1 MKNILIVSTIAGLI
15 GQPIG
20 SPRAQEVAPSAIVGL
35 ANGCRPEAA
44 FGFSMTDPYNGG
56 RNLQL
61 RDTAAPFRTMEVIAT
76 ARSKKLV
83 SVDVWAYAPD
93 DAGTVEQR
101 REGATHLLD
110 ELDTLVEASGRFENR
125 RFDDETET
133 IIYSVPV
140 EAPESQ
146 LQMGLSQL
154 GVSVIV
160 SCADEGRRQ
169 LAMDELLGRT
179 RVDRPVKPILPTP
192 ARSNIQDC
200 ADPVRAEEIYDNFEL
215 GGSFD
220 VMNVARS
227 FQDYSEHL
235 AQWHGQILMDK
246 GVWTQAD
253 RDAFQISMLDDQAIL
268 RGLERQLSRVQS
280 MLELTLEIP
289 GRREAGDAVGSCRAV
304 VGLVDLLADM
314 DRENEAQWAL
324 STARYQAE
332 ASRLGVTLDE

>member
-1 MKNILIVSTIAGLI
+1 MKTILIVSTIGGLI
-15 GQPIG
+15 AQPFG
-20 SPRAQEVAPSAIVGL
+20 SFRAQDVGPSAIVGV

-44 FGFSMTDPYNGG
+44 FGFSMDDPYNGG

-61 RDTAAPFRTMEVIAT
+61 RETAAPFRTIEVIAT

-83 SVDVWAYAPD
+83 SVDLWAYASD

-101 REGATHLLD
+101 REGATQQLD
-110 ELDTLVEASGRFENR
+110 ELDTLVESSGRFANR
-125 RFDDETET
+125 RLDDETET
-133 IIYSVPV
+133 VIYSVPA
-140 EAPESQ
+140 EAPKSQ
-146 LQMGLSQL
+146 LQMGLSKL

-160 SCADEGRRQ
+160 SCFDEGRRQ
-169 LAMDELLGRT
+169 PAMDEFLGRT
-179 RVDRPVKPILPTP
+179 RVERPVKPMLPTP
-192 ARSNIQDC
+192 VRSNIEDC

-215 GGSFD
+215 GGSYD

-227 FQDYSEHL
+227 FQEYSEHL

-246 GVWTQAD
+246 GVWSQAD

-268 RGLERQLSRVQS
+268 RGFERQLSRVQS

-289 GRREAGDAVGSCRAV
+289 EKREAGDAVGSCRAV
-304 VGLVDLLADM
+304 VGLIDLLADM

-332 ASRLGVTLDE
+332 ASRLGVTLEE